1 MLLHIPHSNTTIP
14 SYEDQMVKDKKVLE
28 AIEKYTDHRTSE
40 LFHYAKAERVEYGY
54 SRLFCDVEKLEEN
67 EPMEVLGLG
76 IFKPFDKTLFYANT
90 HLTV

>member
-14 SYEDQMVKDKKVLE
+14 SYEDKMANDKNVLK

-40 LFHYAKAERVEYGY
+40 LFHYDGVERIEYGY

-67 EPMEVLGLG
+67 EPMEALGLG
-76 IFKPFDKTLFYANT
+76 ILYEVLNALRNVSHK
-90 HLTV
+90 